1 MESAPEVVNII
12 DTLVIILQG
21 GHADDDWFGAGYC
34 HVHMFTQTVLMMSVN
49 ILSVMC
55 GGSRPRDNLVEYLM
69 LNVMTYI

>member
-49 ILSVMC
+49 
-55 GGSRPRDNLVEYLM
+55 VECD
-69 LNVMTYI
+69 VWRVEAGKETI